1 MSKDKPPPDAPQ
13 LFPRSLKEL
22 KRSPI
27 WRQWQEANAKL
38 RESLPPLQCT
48 PQQLRTPR
56 LPADRL
62 VDAIAARAR
71 TEANQ
76 DLEPEQ
82 APQQQAIEQPPER
95 TIEQAP
101 EQADQL
107 REQQAIERVPEP
119 IEQGHER
126 EQIEQPPEQP
136 TKQQNRIQARFRTMR
151 NQRKK
156 PLHRQKPM
164 RKNPYIRITAGS
176 CSHRAQ
182 VPQSPP
188 EQAIEQPAEQTPG
201 QIVEPV
207 LEQFEQ
213 AAEQPPEQTSE
224 QVIEQAT
231 QAPSRPRHRPRIEF
245 PHLDE
250 ALAALEKEPHW
261 KSMQLK
267 EEIAFV
273 MAFLREHGDNVTDD
287 QDKTV
292 GRRIGRWRATRA
304 KRTH

>member
-95 TIEQAP
+95 TIEQA
-101 EQADQL
+101 
-107 REQQAIERVPEP
+107 
-119 IEQGHER
+119 
-126 EQIEQPPEQP
+126 
-136 TKQQNRIQARFRTMR
+136 
-151 NQRKK
+151 
-156 PLHRQKPM
+156 
-164 RKNPYIRITAGS
+164 
-176 CSHRAQ
+176 
-182 VPQSPP
+182 
-188 EQAIEQPAEQTPG
+188 
-201 QIVEPV
+201 
-207 LEQFEQ
+207 
-213 AAEQPPEQTSE
+213 
-224 QVIEQAT
+224 T

>member
-82 APQQQAIEQPPER
+82 APK
-95 TIEQAP
+95 
-101 EQADQL
+101 
-107 REQQAIERVPEP
+107 QQAIERVPEP

-207 LEQFEQ
+207 LEQIEQ